1 MTDEP
6 RRINQRVQDEVVN
19 RLREVL
25 GEAAEQIQVDV
36 IGAQTT
42 LAGSVDAAET
52 RVRAEEV
59 ARGVAGVT
67 YVLNN
72 LRVAQEGT
80 TGATG

>member
-1 MTDEP
+1 MTNEP
-6 RRINQRVQDEVVN
+6 RSINERVQDEVVN

-36 IGAQTT
+36 IGAQAT

>member
-36 IGAQTT
+36 IGAQAT

-52 RVRAEEV
+52 QVRAEEV